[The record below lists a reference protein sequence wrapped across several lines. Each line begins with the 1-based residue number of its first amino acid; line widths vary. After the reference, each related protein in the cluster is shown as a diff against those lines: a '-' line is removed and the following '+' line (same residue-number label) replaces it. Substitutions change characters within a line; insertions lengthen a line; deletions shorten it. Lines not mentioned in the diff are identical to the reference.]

1 MTTRSAVMLG
11 VQENSSIRSA
21 PATLIG
27 RPARTETKCRKVLRR
42 NPACTAAA
50 NPATA
55 ATTIAAATASPTSH
69 RRGETLMRRRYSIHA
84 GTTNAS
90 LDMKHGAA
98 RGAGKIV
105 NFTNKIS

>member
-1 MTTRSAVMLG
+1 
-11 VQENSSIRSA
+11 
-21 PATLIG
+21 
-27 RPARTETKCRKVLRR
+27 
-42 NPACTAAA
+42 
-50 NPATA
+50 
-55 ATTIAAATASPTSH
+55 
-69 RRGETLMRRRYSIHA
+69 MRRRYSIHA